1 MKAKKLRVAVLGAML
16 LVMGLFSTA
25 HADILE
31 LDFTMWIDH
40 NDVLTI
46 DGAAG
51 TAQWYYKGS
60 YAPVGLWD
68 GRTLETQVP
77 TTIEVTN
84 NGTPLNTY
92 DWKQW
97 TVMPAYGTPA
107 NSSIL
112 SIGELSLLAG
122 ATINSITESI
132 IQARNSMTFGGSGT
146 TVTIECYDWYGGA
159 SWYEAK
165 VTFDY
170 TPAAPVPVPAAVFL
184 FAPGLVGLAALRRR
198 LAK

>member
-1 MKAKKLRVAVLGAML
+1 MKAIKIKMAILGAIL
-16 LVMGLFSTA
+16 LVAGVFSPA

-31 LDFTMWIDH
+31 LNFTMWIDH
-40 NDVLTI
+40 NDVLTL

-60 YAPVGLWD
+60 YSPVGLWS
-68 GRTLETQVP
+68 GRTLATQLP
-77 TTIEVTN
+77 TTIEVTS
-84 NGTPLNTY
+84 NGTLLNTY

-97 TVMPAYGTPA
+97 TVMPTIGTPA
-107 NSSIL
+107 YSSIL
-112 SIGELSLLAG
+112 SISELSLLAG
-122 ATINSITESI
+122 ATINSVTDSI

-146 TVTIECYDWYGGA
+146 TVTIECYDWAGGA
-159 SWYEAK
+159 DWYEAK
-165 VTFDY
+165 VAFDY

-184 FAPGLVGLAALRRR
+184 FAPGLAGLFALRRR